1 MDACIKELYRIG
13 IVPVVAIED
22 ANDALPLA
30 EALKKGGVSAIEI
43 TFRTAAAAEAIR
55 TLTREMP
62 DMTVGAGT
70 VVTKEQAD
78 AAIAA
83 GAKFI
88 VSPGFQPALVA
99 YVREKGIAMCPGTAT
114 PGEMEQAMSLGLDA
128 VKFFPAEQNGGPAML
143 KALSAPYQNLRF
155 MPTGGVTLENL
166 QRYFALKRRHLARQE
181 RGYPCARL

>member
-1 MDACIKELYRIG
+1 MVQTGEFSFENSKAKATAWRYARSIF
-13 IVPVVAIED
+13 
-22 ANDALPLA
+22 
-30 EALKKGGVSAIEI
+30 EI
-43 TFRTAAAAEAIR
+43 TFRTEAAAEAIR

-70 VVTKEQAD
+70 VVTKAQAD

-88 VSPGFQPALVA
+88 VSPGFQPELVA

-128 VKFFPAEQNGGPAML
+128 VKFFPRRAERRPRNAEG
-143 KALSAPYQNLRF
+143 ALRAVSKSPLYAD
-155 MPTGGVTLENL
+155 
-166 QRYFALKRRHLARQE
+166 RRRD
-181 RGYPCARL
+181 P